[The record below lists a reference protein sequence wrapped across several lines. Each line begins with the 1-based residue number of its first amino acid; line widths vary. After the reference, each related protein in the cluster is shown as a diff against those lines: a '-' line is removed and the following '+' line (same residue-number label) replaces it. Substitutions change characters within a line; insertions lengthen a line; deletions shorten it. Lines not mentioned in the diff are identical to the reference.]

1 MEPRRLNFVR
11 LSISAKILI
20 AFLVV
25 LGTSAAVTLYGAF
38 SMRRL
43 GDELRLVSRGYLE
56 LRLQITDL
64 QTQEANLIRLL
75 NDQLPRPDAPTRMP
89 GFVKIAIDDARRSR
103 LKQLMPAALL
113 ELRSLENLRPSGIG
127 DAEHAL
133 LTQLRTRLEGV
144 GQQVRA
150 NEELYDLVY
159 GHIGDSP
166 PLTMPTDV
174 DRLRAGKTL
183 RDREQVIRRDLSHL
197 TAELRLRAQQAGLR
211 LEESENRAVFA
222 TMLLA
227 VISILVGVAVM
238 FIATR
243 TVRPL
248 RRLAERAKEI
258 ARGDYE
264 QRVDASARDEIG
276 ALGREFNAMAGALQE
291 REQQLIRSER
301 LATVGKIAAQITHEV
316 RNPLSS
322 IGLNAELLEE
332 VVAGLEGTPAQLD
345 EAKAL
350 VRAIVKEVDRLA
362 EITEEYLRFARLPRP
377 RLEPE
382 DLTEII
388 TALAAFLSPE
398 LRRAG
403 VELVVDLPPLPPIAA
418 DENQLR
424 QALLNL
430 LRNATE
436 AMAGA
441 GGGRLSVAA
450 TVEPRALEISVTD
463 TGPGIAAEHLD
474 KIFDPFFSTK
484 ERGTGLGLALT
495 QQIIAEHGGRITV
508 ETELGRG
515 TTFRVRLPVTPVVVR
530 QPASDDPDATVAPA
544 DPQLLAPPTLG
555 RARAE
560 GVREP

>member
-1 MEPRRLNFVR
+1 
-11 LSISAKILI
+11 
-20 AFLVV
+20 
-25 LGTSAAVTLYGAF
+25 
-38 SMRRL
+38 
-43 GDELRLVSRGYLE
+43 
-56 LRLQITDL
+56 
-64 QTQEANLIRLL
+64 
-75 NDQLPRPDAPTRMP
+75 
-89 GFVKIAIDDARRSR
+89 
-103 LKQLMPAALL
+103 
-113 ELRSLENLRPSGIG
+113 
-127 DAEHAL
+127 
-133 LTQLRTRLEGV
+133 
-144 GQQVRA
+144 
-150 NEELYDLVY
+150 
-159 GHIGDSP
+159 
-166 PLTMPTDV
+166 
-174 DRLRAGKTL
+174 
-183 RDREQVIRRDLSHL
+183 
-197 TAELRLRAQQAGLR
+197 
-211 LEESENRAVFA
+211 
-222 TMLLA
+222 
-227 VISILVGVAVM
+227 
-238 FIATR
+238 
-243 TVRPL
+243 
-248 RRLAERAKEI
+248 
-258 ARGDYE
+258 
-264 QRVDASARDEIG
+264 
-276 ALGREFNAMAGALQE
+276 
-291 REQQLIRSER
+291 
-301 LATVGKIAAQITHEV
+301 
-316 RNPLSS
+316 
-322 IGLNAELLEE
+322 
-332 VVAGLEGTPAQLD
+332 
-345 EAKAL
+345 